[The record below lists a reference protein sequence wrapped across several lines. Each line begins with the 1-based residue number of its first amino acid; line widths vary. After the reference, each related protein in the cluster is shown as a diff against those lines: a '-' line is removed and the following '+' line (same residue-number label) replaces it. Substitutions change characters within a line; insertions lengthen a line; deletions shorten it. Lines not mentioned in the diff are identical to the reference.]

1 MNVFNQLC
9 NKIPLIITILMKKI
23 DLEVDDIMNHNE
35 NIFHLSMTFIIGSIM
50 RKSSSQRIFMNK
62 LTAHM
67 HSI

>member
-1 MNVFNQLC
+1 
-9 NKIPLIITILMKKI
+9 MKKI
-23 DLEVDDIMNHNE
+23 DLEVDDIMNYNE

-50 RKSSSQRIFMNK
+50 RKSSSQRIFMSK